1 MTGLYWPVKPLN
13 PGYRQALNSRGCVIF
28 TPRSSGMRTLKA
40 LYESVEMQFFDT
52 LTKKLSSLFLLA
64 LVSALLYWVALNIRS
79 DIMQQLHA
87 TSLDAAVLGKVQ
99 GQLDVLSNA
108 ILLSTLFTLVMVG
121 FMVWYFR
128 HLIVRPV
135 MFMTRALEEIANGEG
150 DLSRDLPLLT
160 HDEIRVLAS
169 TCNRFLAKQREVIS
183 SIQALTVQIAVES
196 ARSLKNIS
204 DSSDSA
210 TDQARFAREVM
221 DQSNMA
227 VGSIEDVSQQTQGIS
242 STTAQNLSM
251 ARDSYAELLEV
262 TGNISQI
269 SSSLNEF
276 GGLVSG
282 LNERSSS
289 IKSIVGLIQQIS
301 SQTNLLALNAAI
313 EAARAGESGRGFAVV
328 ADEVRTLAQNVSKA
342 TDDISR
348 NIDAMLQEVSSTHEQ
363 TIQISHSARETQQ
376 VVERASGHFESMI
389 GDFESTNDKL
399 ADIAAH
405 IQQFATTNTGIN
417 ERVTRIYSDSQAI
430 DQRMQHSATATR
442 DLSGVAEQVQALLGR
457 FVLGH
462 GELDAAIT
470 RASHCRDI
478 LQVRLAELHK
488 QGVNLFDQSYKLIP
502 GTDPK
507 QYMTGYTERFAQ
519 VCQEECDK
527 LTKGTRGGKVTFIV
541 DNKGYCPVN
550 NSWVSLKPTGDRA
563 VDLPVCRNKRMF
575 SDPIGLR
582 AAGNKQRFLLQTYLR
597 DTGEIMT
604 EIDVPFFFDGRHWG
618 NLRMGFDAA
627 LLLGR

>member
-1 MTGLYWPVKPLN
+1 M
-13 PGYRQALNSRGCVIF
+13 QMF
-28 TPRSSGMRTLKA
+28 KA
-40 LYESVEMQFFDT
+40 LYESIERQFFNS
-52 LTKKLSSLFLLA
+52 LTKKLSSLFLLVV
-64 LVSALLYWVALNIRS
+64 VSGLLYWIALSIRA
-79 DIMQQLHA
+79 DIVQQLRKA
-87 TSLDAAVLGKVQ
+87 
-99 GQLDVLSNA
+99 QLDTALLSQIEGSLNGLNNA
-108 ILLSTLFTLVMVG
+108 ILFSTLFTLCMVS

-135 MFMTRALEEIANGEG
+135 THMTHALEEIANGEG
-150 DLSRDLPLLT
+150 DLSKDLPLLT

-169 TCNRFLAKQREVIS
+169 TCNRFLGKQREIIS
-183 SIQALTVQIAVES
+183 NVQALTVHIAVES

-210 TDQARFAREVM
+210 THQARFAKEVM

-227 VGSIEDVSQQTQGIS
+227 VGNIQEVSQQTQGIS

-262 TGNISQI
+262 TGNISEI

-276 GGLVSG
+276 GTLVSA
-282 LNERSSS
+282 LNQRSSS

-342 TDDISR
+342 TDDISL
-348 NIDAMLQEVSSTHEQ
+348 NIDAMLLEVSSTHEQ
-363 TIQISHSARETQQ
+363 TTQISQSARETQK

-389 GDFESTNDKL
+389 GDFESTNGKL
-399 ADIAAH
+399 AEIATH
-405 IQQFATTNTGIN
+405 IQQFAQSNTGIN
-417 ERVTRIYSDSQAI
+417 DRVTQIYADSQSI

-442 DLSGVAEQVQALLGR
+442 DLSGVAERVQALLGK

-462 GELDAAIT
+462 GALDAAIT
-470 RASHCRDI
+470 RASACRDI
-478 LQVRLAELHK
+478 LQQRLAELHRS
-488 QGVNLFDQSYKLIP
+488 GVNLFDQSYKLIP

-519 VCQEECDK
+519 ACQEECDK

-541 DNKGYCPVN
+541 DTKGYCPVN

-582 AAGNKQRFLLQTYLR
+582 AAGNTQRFLLQTYLR

-627 LLLGR
+627 VLLAE

>member
-1 MTGLYWPVKPLN
+1 M
-13 PGYRQALNSRGCVIF
+13 Q
-28 TPRSSGMRTLKA
+28 TLKA
-40 LYESVEMQFFDT
+40 LYESVEKQFFDT
-52 LTKKLSSLFLLA
+52 LTKKLSSLFLLV

-79 DIMQQLHA
+79 DIMLQLHG
-87 TSLDAAVLGKVQ
+87 TQLDAAELGKIQ
-99 GQLDVLSNA
+99 GELDVLSNA
-108 ILLSTLFTLVMVG
+108 ILLSTLFTLVMVS

-135 MFMTRALEEIANGEG
+135 MFMTHALEEIANGEG

-242 STTAQNLSM
+242 TTTAQNLSM

-470 RASHCRDI
+470 RASQCRDI

-582 AAGNKQRFLLQTYLR
+582 AAGNQQRFLLQTYLR

-604 EIDVPFFFDGRHWG
+604 EIDVRSFLKGVIGATCGWASTQRCCWASE
-618 NLRMGFDAA
+618 AA
-627 LLLGR
+627 LLLRR

>member
-478 LQVRLAELHK
+478 LQARLAELHK
-488 QGVNLFDQSYKLIP
+488 QGVNLFDQSYTLIP

-604 EIDVPFFFDGRHWG
+604 EIDVPFFFEGRHWG

>member
-1 MTGLYWPVKPLN
+1 M
-13 PGYRQALNSRGCVIF
+13 Q
-28 TPRSSGMRTLKA
+28 TLKA
-40 LYESVEMQFFDT
+40 LYESVEKQFFDT
-52 LTKKLSSLFLLA
+52 LTKKLSSLFLLV

-79 DIMQQLHA
+79 DIMLQLHG
-87 TSLDAAVLGKVQ
+87 TQLDAAELGKIQ

-108 ILLSTLFTLVMVG
+108 ILLSTLFTLVMVS

-135 MFMTRALEEIANGEG
+135 MFMTHALEEIANGEG

-242 STTAQNLSM
+242 TTTAQNLSM

-442 DLSGVAEQVQALLGR
+442 DLSGVAEKVQALLGR

-470 RASHCRDI
+470 RASQCRDI

-582 AAGNKQRFLLQTYLR
+582 AAGNQQRFLLQTYLR

-604 EIDVPFFFDGRHWG
+604 EIDVPFFLKGVIGATCGWASTRRCCWASE
-618 NLRMGFDAA
+618 AA
-627 LLLGR
+627 LLLRR

>member
-1 MTGLYWPVKPLN
+1 
-13 PGYRQALNSRGCVIF
+13 
-28 TPRSSGMRTLKA
+28 MRMFKA
-40 LYESVEMQFFDT
+40 LYESIEMQFFDS
-52 LTKKLSSLFLLA
+52 LTKKLSSLFLLVA
-64 LVSALLYWVALNIRS
+64 VSGLLYWIARS
-79 DIMQQLHA
+79 IESQITLQLRNA
-87 TSLDAAVLGKVQ
+87 QLDAALLGQVEASLN
-99 GQLDVLSNA
+99 GLSNA
-108 ILLSTLFTLVMVG
+108 ILISTLFTLCMVT

-135 MFMTRALEEIANGEG
+135 TQMTHALEEIANGEG
-150 DLSRDLPLLT
+150 DLSKDLPLLT
-160 HDEIRVLAS
+160 HDEIRTLAS
-169 TCNRFLAKQREVIS
+169 TCNRFLGKQREIIS
-183 SIQALTVQIAVES
+183 NVQALTVHIAVES

-210 TDQARFAREVM
+210 THQARFAKEVM

-227 VGSIEDVSQQTQGIS
+227 VGNIQEVSQQTQGIS

-262 TGNISQI
+262 TGNISEI

-276 GGLVSG
+276 GTLVSA
-282 LNERSSS
+282 LNQRSSS
-289 IKSIVGLIQQIS
+289 IKSIVGLIQKIS

-342 TDDISR
+342 TDDISH
-348 NIDAMLQEVSSTHEQ
+348 NIDAMLLEVSSTHEQ
-363 TIQISHSARETQQ
+363 TTQISHSARETQK

-399 ADIAAH
+399 AEIAVH
-405 IQQFATTNTGIN
+405 ILQFAESNTGIN
-417 ERVTRIYSDSQAI
+417 DRVTQIYADSQSI

-442 DLSGVAEQVQALLGR
+442 DLSGVAERVQTMLGK

-462 GELDAAIT
+462 GALDAAIT
-470 RASHCRDI
+470 RASQCRDI
-478 LQVRLAELHK
+478 LQERLAELHR
-488 QGVNLFDQSYKLIP
+488 GGLNLFDQSYQLIP
-502 GTDPK
+502 NTDPK
-507 QYMTGYTERFAQ
+507 QYLTRYTERFAQ

-527 LTKGTRGGKVTFIV
+527 LTKGTKGGKVSFIV

-550 NSWVSLKPTGDRA
+550 NSWVSQKPTGDRA
-563 VDLPVCRNKRMF
+563 TDLPVCRNKRMF
-575 SDPIGLR
+575 ADPIGLR
-582 AAGNKQRFLLQTYLR
+582 AAGNTQRFLLQTYLR

-604 EIDVPFFFDGRHWG
+604 EIDVPFFFEGRHWG

-627 LLLGR
+627 VLLAE

>member
-1 MTGLYWPVKPLN
+1 M
-13 PGYRQALNSRGCVIF
+13 Q
-28 TPRSSGMRTLKA
+28 TLRV
-40 LYESVEMQFFDT
+40 LYESVEKQFFNT
-52 LTKKLSSLFLLA
+52 LTKKLSSLFLLVA
-64 LVSALLYWVALNIRS
+64 VSALLYWVALCVRA
-79 DIMQQLHA
+79 DILTLLRGA
-87 TSLDAAVLGKVQ
+87 SLETGVLARIEGK
-99 GQLDVLSNA
+99 LDVLSNA
-108 ILLSTLFTLVMVG
+108 ILVSALFTLGMVG
-121 FMVWYFR
+121 FMVWYLR

-135 MFMTRALEEIANGEG
+135 MFMTGALEEIANGEG
-150 DLSRDLPLLT
+150 DLSKDLPLLT

-210 TDQARFAREVM
+210 TDQARFAKEVM

-251 ARDSYAELLEV
+251 ARGSYSELLEV

-276 GGLVSG
+276 GVLVSA

-328 ADEVRTLAQNVSKA
+328 ADEVRTLAQNVSRA
-342 TDDISR
+342 TDDISQ
-348 NIDAMLQEVSSTHEQ
+348 NIDAMLLEVSSTYEQ
-363 TIQISHSARETQQ
+363 TLQISQSARETQQ

-389 GDFESTNDKL
+389 GDFESTNGKL
-399 ADIAAH
+399 ADIAGH
-405 IQQFATTNTGIN
+405 IQQFASTNTGIN
-417 ERVTRIYSDSQAI
+417 DRVTRIYADSQAI

-442 DLSGVAEQVQALLGR
+442 DLSGVAERVQALLGR

-470 RASHCRDI
+470 RASQCRDV
-478 LQVRLAELHK
+478 LQARLAELHK

-507 QYMTGYTERFAQ
+507 QYMTSYTERFALI
-519 VCQEECDK
+519 CQEECDK
-527 LTKGTRGGKVTFIV
+527 LTKGTRGGKVSFIV
-541 DNKGYCPVN
+541 DSKGYCPVN
-550 NSWVSLKPTGDRA
+550 NSWVSQKPTGDRA
-563 VDLPVCRNKRMF
+563 IDLPVCRNKRMF
-575 SDPIGLR
+575 SDPVGLR

-627 LLLGR
+627 QLLGK

>member
-1 MTGLYWPVKPLN
+1 ML
-13 PGYRQALNSRGCVIF
+13 ADASFF

-87 TSLDAAVLGKVQ
+87 TSLEAAVLGKVQ
-99 GQLDVLSNA
+99 GRLDVLSNA

-348 NIDAMLQEVSSTHEQ
+348 NIDAVLQEVSSTHEQ

-478 LQVRLAELHK
+478 LQARLAELHK
-488 QGVNLFDQSYKLIP
+488 QGVNLFDQSYTLIP

-582 AAGNKQRFLLQTYLR
+582 AAGNQQRFLLQTYLR

-604 EIDVPFFFDGRHWG
+604 EIDVPFFFEGRHWG

>member
-1 MTGLYWPVKPLN
+1 MGT
-13 PGYRQALNSRGCVIF
+13 F
-28 TPRSSGMRTLKA
+28 KA
-40 LYESVEMQFFDT
+40 LYESIEMQFFDS
-52 LTKKLSSLFLLA
+52 LTKKLSSLFLLVA
-64 LVSALLYWVALNIRS
+64 VSGLLYWIALSIRA
-79 DIMQQLHA
+79 DIVQQLRSA
-87 TSLDAAVLGKVQ
+87 QLDAALLGQ
-99 GQLDVLSNA
+99 IEGSLNGLSNA
-108 ILLSTLFTLVMVG
+108 ILFSTLFTLFMVS

-135 MFMTRALEEIANGEG
+135 THMTNALAEIANGEG
-150 DLSRDLPLLT
+150 DLSKDLPLLT

-169 TCNRFLAKQREVIS
+169 TCNRFLGKQREIIS
-183 SIQALTVQIAVES
+183 NVQALTVHIAVES

-210 TDQARFAREVM
+210 THQARFAKEVM

-227 VGSIEDVSQQTQGIS
+227 VGNIQEVSQQTQGIS

-262 TGNISQI
+262 TGNISEI

-276 GGLVSG
+276 STLVSA
-282 LNERSSS
+282 LNQRSTS

-342 TDDISR
+342 TDDISQ
-348 NIDAMLQEVSSTHEQ
+348 NIDAMLKEVSSTHEQ
-363 TIQISHSARETQQ
+363 TTQISHSARETQK

-389 GDFESTNDKL
+389 GDFESTNGKL
-399 ADIAAH
+399 ADIAGH
-405 IQQFATTNTGIN
+405 IQQFAESNNGIN
-417 ERVTRIYSDSQAI
+417 NRVTQIYADSQSI

-442 DLSGVAEQVQALLGR
+442 DLSGVAERVQTMLGK

-462 GELDAAIT
+462 GALDAAIT
-470 RASHCRDI
+470 RASQCRDV
-478 LQVRLAELHK
+478 LQERLAELHRS
-488 QGVNLFDQSYKLIP
+488 GLNLFDQNYKLIP
-502 GTDPK
+502 NTDPK
-507 QYMTGYTERFAQ
+507 QYLTSYTERFAQ

-527 LTKGTRGGKVTFIV
+527 LTKGTKGGKVSFIV
-541 DNKGYCPVN
+541 DSKGYCPVN
-550 NSWVSLKPTGDRA
+550 NSWVSKPPTGDRA
-563 VDLPVCRNKRMF
+563 IDLPVCRNKRMF

-582 AAGNKQRFLLQTYLR
+582 AASNTQRFLLQTYLR

-604 EIDVPFFFDGRHWG
+604 EIDVPFFFEGRHWG

-627 LLLGR
+627 VLLAE